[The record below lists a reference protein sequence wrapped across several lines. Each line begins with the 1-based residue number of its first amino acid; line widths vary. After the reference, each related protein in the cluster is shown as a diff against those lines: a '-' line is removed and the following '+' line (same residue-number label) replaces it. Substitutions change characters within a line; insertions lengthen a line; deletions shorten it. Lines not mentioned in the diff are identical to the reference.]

1 VSKIRKINSEVYDN
15 NTSLSYITRL
25 GGQRSVEQ
33 PIGVEVRLVNRVTF
47 AITIYAVAATASQA
61 PFRHEPGRN
70 TRRRRGIRFSSIV
83 ENAFSRAAVT
93 LLAGTEVSCT
103 AKIIRYV
110 LARWRSFTVRR
121 PADDVFN
128 CSAVTWP
135 SVSSKFHGREFTTST
150 AHYRIARR
158 RARVHTIHK
167 YTHTPTTLTSN
178 FSVRNVVVIHS
189 LLIPRYRVEA
199 FLF

>member
-1 VSKIRKINSEVYDN
+1 MIGGTADRRGSSAGKSRNVRDNDLCGGGDGVSSAVSPR
-15 NTSLSYITRL
+15 TR
-25 GGQRSVEQ
+25 
-33 PIGVEVRLVNRVTF
+33 T
-47 AITIYAVAATASQA
+47 AAV
-61 PFRHEPGRN
+61 GRN
-70 TRRRRGIRFSSIV
+70 TRRRGGIRFSSIV

-178 FSVRNVVVIHS
+178 FSVRNVVVIVHS